1 MFRREFRIIICAS
14 GAAAVLLTQ
23 PVPFRAVA
31 GQAATDSRDA
41 EESEQTTQVVQ
52 AELPKWKMWTGA
64 DRKREL
70 KLEPKSVLRW
80 TNPGTQRVYG
90 DVFVWTIDGR
100 PEAVM
105 SLFKVWDPPRGLHA
119 EMQSLSLDEV
129 AAERDGRVIW
139 NPSKP
144 GLSFKDVPDAPV
156 PADTAVRRLQQMRSL
171 AKNFSAELVDYRVND
186 GGERQPLRLLP
197 APLYRHQ
204 STDPLV
210 IDGALFGVVLGTDP
224 EVFLLLEARHVDKAI
239 RWQYALARMNTDTM
253 VVRYK
258 DSEVARIERALSR
271 ESLRDPYFLS
281 GIPEA
286 R

>member
-1 MFRREFRIIICAS
+1 MPAS
-14 GAAAVLLTQ
+14 RLRFALYSAGAMLLLAPPAWRANADPTQ
-23 PVPFRAVA
+23 AN
-31 GQAATDSRDA
+31 SRDA
-41 EESEQTTQVVQ
+41 EESEQTTRVLQ
-52 AELPKWKMWTGA
+52 AELPRWKMWTGP

-90 DVFVWTIDGR
+90 DVFVWTVDGR

-105 SLFKVWDPPRGLHA
+105 SLFKVWEPPRGLHT
-119 EMQSLSLDEV
+119 EMQSLSVDEI
-129 AAERDGRVIW
+129 AAQREGRVIW
-139 NPSKP
+139 NPIKP
-144 GLSFKDVPDAPV
+144 GLAFKDVPDAPV

-171 AKNFSAELVDYRVND
+171 AKDFSAELVDYRVKEED
-186 GGERQPLRLLP
+186 GEPQALRLLP

-204 STDPLV
+204 STDPQV
-210 IDGALFGVVLGTDP
+210 VDGALFGIVLGTDP
-224 EVFLLLEARHVDKAI
+224 EVFLLLEARQTEKAK
-239 RWQYALARMNTDTM
+239 RWQYALARMNTDTI

-258 DSEVARIERALSR
+258 DRDVWRVERALSR

-281 GIPEA
+281 GIPET

>member
-1 MFRREFRIIICAS
+1 MPVSRFRIAVYSAS
-14 GAAAVLLTQ
+14 TALLLAPLVSSFAADPPASN
-23 PVPFRAVA
+23 
-31 GQAATDSRDA
+31 SRDA
-41 EESEQTTQVVQ
+41 EESDQTTQVLQ
-52 AELPKWKMWTGA
+52 AELPKWKMWTGP

-105 SLFKVWDPPRGLHA
+105 SLFKVWEPPRGLHV
-119 EMQSLSLDEV
+119 EMQSLSLNEV

-139 NPSKP
+139 NPTKP
-144 GLSFKDVPDAPV
+144 GLAFKDVPEAPA
-156 PADTAVRRLQQMRSL
+156 PADSAVRRLQQMRTL
-171 AKNFSAELVDYRVND
+171 AKDFSAELVDYRVQEEK
-186 GGERQPLRLLP
+186 GEPQALRLLP

-204 STDPLV
+204 STDPQV
-210 IDGALFGVVLGTDP
+210 IDGTLFGIVLGTDP
-224 EVFLLLEARHVDKAI
+224 EVFLLLEARKTENVV
-239 RWQYALARMNTDTM
+239 RWQYALARMNTDPL

-258 DSEVARIERALSR
+258 DRDVWRVERALSR

-281 GIPEA
+281 GLRESP
-286 R
+286 

>member
-1 MFRREFRIIICAS
+1 MFHREFRIVVCAS
-14 GAAAVLLTQ
+14 GAAAVLLSQ
-23 PVPFRAVA
+23 PAPFRAFA
-31 GQAATDSRDA
+31 EQAATDTRDA
-41 EESEQTTQVVQ
+41 QESEQTTRVVQ
-52 AELPKWKMWTGA
+52 AELLRWKMWTGA

-90 DVFVWTIDGR
+90 DVFIWTVDGR

-119 EMQSLSLDEV
+119 EMQSLSLQEV
-129 AAERDGRVIW
+129 AAERDGRAIW
-139 NPSKP
+139 NPTKP
-144 GLSFKDVPDAPV
+144 GLAFKDVPDAPV

-171 AKNFSAELVDYRVND
+171 AKDFSAELVDYRVKD
-186 GGERQPLRLLP
+186 DGERQPLRLLP

-210 IDGALFGVVLGTDP
+210 VDGALFGIVLGTDP
-224 EVFLLLEARHVDKAI
+224 EVFLLLEARKADQAV
-239 RWQYALARMNTDTM
+239 RWQYAVARMNSDTM

-258 DSEVARIERALSR
+258 DIEVARIERALSR

-281 GIPEA
+281 GIPELP
-286 R
+286 